1 MVWKNKLPFS
11 EISSLSK
18 IPLKLLYLSFIS
30 FFISILSPI
39 SWANSLLEQRMQ
51 FQDIYS
57 NLEKYD
63 LATVKTLQASLAD
76 YPIAHYLTLAK
87 LRQLLPKLQAQEVQA
102 FIDQNSDSPALPPF
116 QREWLLQLAKNQ
128 QWQTFLAFYQ
138 PAITQNHQT
147 LQCHAFTA
155 RLATRSQLET
165 LATDALAQWTAP
177 LNPAC
182 QPIIDYLATH
192 KVIDNALRWQR
203 IQLLLKANESKA
215 AQNLASTLPT
225 PQQQE
230 FKTWQ
235 AIAAKPLDNLKNFK
249 ATDSENIRNAV
260 IYGIIS
266 IADKE
271 AATAN
276 SLWTMLKTRYAFSP
290 EQQNSTARELAL
302 EAFWQKLPEASEWLL
317 NLNPSVYDERVS
329 RVVLQVLL
337 SERKWELLA
346 AFIQKLTAEEQQKEI
361 WQYWRARALAAQGQ
375 TKQATPIFEK
385 LATQRSYYGFLAAD
399 RLLKPYQFN
408 ETPTNSTPE
417 QKNALLQRYAGI
429 ARAKE
434 LFLVNLM
441 PEGRREWTAL
451 LEKLSPEDLKILATL
466 ASEWGWYN
474 RAIVTLGKA
483 QAFDDLAIRFPTP
496 YYDTVFA
503 NAEMQ
508 QIETAW
514 VYAIIRQ
521 ESAFQEDAV
530 SSANAIGLMQI
541 LPPTAKEIV
550 KRNKLNLAVDETLL
564 KDPQVSIQLGTLYL
578 RQLRATLK
586 QNIILATAAYNAGAS
601 RANQWVNEF
610 GCNDPE
616 VFIELIPFKQTRDY
630 VQTVMQYIAIFEYRL
645 LGNADAVKRIPVT
658 AVRED
663 CAVSTAR

>member
-1 MVWKNKLPFS
+1 MVWKIKLPFS
-11 EISSLSK
+11 DISSLFK
-18 IPLKLLYLSFIS
+18 MPLKLICVS
-30 FFISILSPI
+30 FFMGILAPL

-76 YPIAHYLTLAK
+76 YPIAYYLTLAK
-87 LRQLLPKLQAQEVQA
+87 LRQLLPKLQATEVQA
-102 FIDQNSDSPALPPF
+102 FIEKNHDSPALPPF

-138 PAITQNHQT
+138 PVIAQKHQT

-155 RLATRSQLET
+155 RLSTHTQLET
-165 LATDALAQWTAP
+165 LATDALSQWTAP

-182 QPIIDYLATH
+182 QPVIDYLATQ
-192 KVIDNALRWQR
+192 KIIDNALRWQR
-203 IQLLLKANESKA
+203 IQLLLKANENKA
-215 AQNLASTLPT
+215 AQSLAAALPAT
-225 PQQQE
+225 QQNE
-230 FKTWQ
+230 FKIWQ
-235 AIAAKPLDNLKNFK
+235 AIASKPLDNLKNFNG
-249 ATDSENIRNAV
+249 ADSEHLREAI
-260 IYGIIS
+260 IYGIKA
-266 IADKE
+266 IADKD
-271 AATAN
+271 ATTAN
-276 SLWTMLKTRYAFSP
+276 SLWMTFKARYAFSA
-290 EQQNSTARELAL
+290 EQQNATAREIAL

-317 NLNPSVYDERVS
+317 NLNPMVYDEQVS
-329 RVVLQVLL
+329 RVILQVLL
-337 SERKWELLA
+337 NERKWELLA
-346 AFIQKLTAEEQQKEI
+346 AFIQKLAPEEQQKEV
-361 WQYWRARALAAQGQ
+361 WQYWRARALVAQGQ
-375 TKQATPIFEK
+375 TNQATPIFEK
-385 LATQRSYYGFLAAD
+385 LAMQRSYYGFLAAD
-399 RLLKPYQFN
+399 RVLKTYQFN
-408 ETPTNSTPE
+408 EIPTNSTPE

-429 ARAKE
+429 TRAKE

-451 LEKLSPEDLKILATL
+451 LEQLPAEDLKILATL

-503 NAEMQ
+503 NAELQ

-541 LPPTAKEIV
+541 LPTTAKEIV
-550 KRNKLNLAVDETLL
+550 KRNKLTLVVDETLL

-645 LGNADAVKRIPVT
+645 LGNTDAVKRIPVT
-658 AVRED
+658 AIRED
-663 CAVSTAR
+663 CAVNTAR